1 MCEQTE
7 TIDVLNRLFKHKIDM
22 ETAAELL
29 SISLNE
35 LNRKIDNYVYKS
47 DATDEKEVNK
57 PMSDNWRHMSYRTI
71 MSTDSPV
78 IKMSGIRNEFDGLML
93 FEAGENLSDGDH
105 IDIIDYKGYKAKMK
119 TFSSSPVKM
128 CIDDVK
134 IGKIGNYVIVD
145 MWSN

>member
-1 MCEQTE
+1 
-7 TIDVLNRLFKHKIDM
+7 
-22 ETAAELL
+22 
-29 SISLNE
+29 
-35 LNRKIDNYVYKS
+35 
-47 DATDEKEVNK
+47 
-57 PMSDNWRHMSYRTI
+57 
-71 MSTDSPV
+71 
-78 IKMSGIRNEFDGLML
+78 ML